1 MTLCLALNFC
11 RMSFNLYLQR
21 DLEKQNRD
29 KRENFFARS
38 SVVDRKHPHREGQGN

>member
-1 MTLCLALNFC
+1 
-11 RMSFNLYLQR
+11 MSFNLYLRR

-38 SVVDRKHPHREGQGN
+38 RVVGRKHPCREGQEN